1 MNSYQTVTG
10 LPLPFSHLD
19 VAGSTDD
26 IALVYAGHELSYGA
40 LFREVWGVVCHLTGQ
55 GVQPGDLLALQS
67 SSYMLSARMVYAAR
81 FLGLTLLPLDPAMAR
96 ERRNRLLSEV
106 GCILLVT
113 DSELLGLPA
122 GVRVISAASFVET
135 AETVTAVEMT
145 TAQEADAIQLIIA
158 TSGTEGRPKGVMLS
172 GVNLAASSRAVRQRL
187 GLGPSDLWLCCLPL
201 FHIGGLSILY
211 RCMNAGA
218 GVVLHQGFDAPEVWS
233 DLRRH
238 RVTHISLVPAML
250 AQLLDVA
257 QTQSPPE
264 SLGVVLVGGG
274 PLEPGLAARAHA
286 MGWPL
291 SVSYGMS
298 ETSSL
303 CISQDGVTAGM
314 VSGEVGL
321 PLEGFELAISERG
334 RIMLRGPAVMQG
346 YANPARSPGQGLL
359 DGGWFETGDLGEQDG
374 SGRLRVLGRADDLL
388 ISGGR
393 NIHPQEVEEW
403 LASCPGVGAVAV
415 TGQVDERWGEVLVVL
430 YTGRVSSGQLQ
441 EWCRNNIP
449 SPLRPRRF
457 VQVPGLP
464 LNAMGKLDRRGL
476 LSLVGQG

>member
-10 LPLPFSHLD
+10 LFPPLSRLD
-19 VAGSTDD
+19 DAGSAGD
-26 IALVYAGHELSYGA
+26 IALVHAGHELSYGA
-40 LFREVWGVVCHLTGQ
+40 LFREVGGLVCHLTAQ
-55 GVQPGDLLALQS
+55 GVQSGDLLVLQS
-67 SSYMLSARMVYAAR
+67 SSSLLSARVVYAAR
-81 FLGLTLLPLDPAMAR
+81 LLGLTLFPLDPAMAR
-96 ERRNRLLSEV
+96 ERRNRLLSEL
-106 GCILLVT
+106 GCVLLVA
-113 DSELLGLPA
+113 DSELPDLPA
-122 GVRVISAASFVET
+122 EIRVISAPPCVET

-145 TAQEADAIQLIIA
+145 TAQEANAIQLIIA

-172 GVNLAASSRAVRQRL
+172 GANLAASTGAVRQRL

-211 RCMNAGA
+211 RCLDAGA

-303 CISQDGVTAGM
+303 CVSQDGVTAGM
-314 VSGEVGL
+314 VCGEVGQ
-321 PLEGFELAISERG
+321 PLEGFELAISEQG

-359 DGGWFETGDLGEQDG
+359 DGGWFETGDLGELDG

-388 ISGGR
+388 VSGGR
-393 NIHPQEVEEW
+393 NIHPQEVEER

-415 TGQVDERWGEVLVVL
+415 TGQVDEHWGEVLVAL

-441 EWCRNNIP
+441 EWCRSNIP

-457 VQVPGLP
+457 IQVSELP
-464 LNAMGKLDRRGL
+464 LNAMGKLDRKRL
-476 LSLVGQG
+476 PVLVGQG